1 MSQVSQAPEG
11 ASVTVEA
18 GDFARTRY
26 QRAFHA
32 KRGVFKRCMKLYY
45 ADPVAFAEDCIDW
58 DEGGG
63 LKPYQAEELEMLNQF
78 HRVETRGPH
87 GIGKT
92 TGFAL
97 AALWFANTRD
107 ALEIDWKCITTAG
120 GWRQLQHYLW
130 PEIGIWIRRLRW
142 DRLGREPYT
151 RQEHLKMGL
160 NLEYGSMF
168 PVASDDPAMIEGAH
182 GQEIM
187 YCFDEGKA
195 IADATFDA
203 AEGAFS
209 NASVT
214 HIIGATKAFALLK
227 STPGAPVGRMFAI
240 DRRAAGFED
249 WHPIHVTRDEAIAA
263 GQMTQEWAD
272 RRKRQ
277 WGEESAVYKN
287 RVLGEFAEEKTNG
300 VIPLSWVE
308 ASNERWLDHQDS
320 GRMDEMRPLTLI
332 GVDVARQGDDKTAL
346 ALRYDHVIT
355 EIRSYEHK
363 ALTFTSGIVVGLLE
377 SNIGSHAMI
386 DTDGLGAGVYDNV
399 AEDMGDYRVIA
410 FHAGAK
416 SEKRDRSGELGFVNV
431 RSAAWWHLR
440 ELLDP
445 QYDPQLALPPS
456 DQLTGDL
463 TEPTWSVNSKGQI
476 VVESKDELVRR
487 LGRSPDEGDAVMM
500 VMWDPGPPPRG
511 WAISR

>member
-1 MSQVSQAPEG
+1 MATQPTEHDSL
-11 ASVTVEA
+11 TVEA
-18 GDFARTRY
+18 SDFAKLKY
-26 QRAFHA
+26 QRAVEA
-32 KRGVFKRCMKLYY
+32 KRTVFTRAMNLYY
-45 ADPVAFAEDCIDW
+45 DDPVAFAEDCFDW
-58 DEGGG
+58 DGGG
-63 LKPYQAEELEMLNQF
+63 LKPYQAEELAMLNEH

-92 TGFAL
+92 TGFAI
-97 AALWFANTRD
+97 AGLWFANTRD
-107 ALEIDWKCITTAG
+107 ALGVDWKCITTAG

-130 PEIGIWIRRLRW
+130 PEIAKWIRRLRW
-142 DRLGREPYT
+142 DRLGREPYS

-160 NLEYGSMF
+160 NLAWGSMF

-187 YCFDEGKA
+187 YFFDEGKA

-209 NASVT
+209 NATVT
-214 HIIGATKAFALLK
+214 HDFGATKAFALLK
-227 STPGAPVGRMFAI
+227 STPGAPVGRMYAI
-240 DRRAAGFED
+240 DRRAPGFED
-249 WHPIHVTRDEAIAA
+249 WHTIHVTLEQAIAA
-263 GQMTQEWAD
+263 GQVEQDWAD

-277 WGEESAVYKN
+277 WGENSAVYKN
-287 RVLGEFAEEKTNG
+287 RVLGEFAEEKSNG

-308 ASNERWLDHQDS
+308 AANERWLDLEATS
-320 GRMDEMRPLTLI
+320 RLTDGVCDRF

-346 ALRYDHVIT
+346 ALRCDHVIR

-363 ALTFTSGIVVGLLE
+363 ALTFTSGITVGLLE
-377 SNIGSHAMI
+377 AHIGSKATI
-386 DTDGLGAGVYDNV
+386 DCDGLGAGVYDNV
-399 AEDMGDYRVIA
+399 AEDMGDFRVIA
-410 FHAGAK
+410 FHAGARTD
-416 SEKRDRSGELGFVNV
+416 KRDRSGELGFVNV

-463 TEPTWSVNSKGQI
+463 TEPTWSVNTKGQI

-500 VMWDPGPPPRG
+500 VMWEPDPPATG
-511 WAISR
+511 WTIGR